1 LLGAAVSL
9 LLGLSGNLVVS
20 WLNARNRRGSF
31 AILRA
36 LGSKPRQI
44 ASVLLWEQG
53 IVYGSAILL
62 GAILGL
68 VFAWLILPAFI
79 FSPLAGVDTADVG
92 QEAFYLVQSVPAVHE
107 IIPLASIAVLLAVLV
122 AICAL
127 VLIVMTSIVLRPAVS
142 QTLRVDED

>member
-1 LLGAAVSL
+1 LGT
-9 LLGLSGNLVVS
+9 
-20 WLNARNRRGSF
+20 
-31 AILRA
+31 
-36 LGSKPRQI
+36 
-44 ASVLLWEQG
+44 
-53 IVYGSAILL
+53 
-62 GAILGL
+62 ILGL
-68 VFAWLILPAFI
+68 VFAWFILPAFI